1 MAITVKPG
9 DSCFMCKRNFNSGD
23 RVRIFIRSKLF
34 REAYWCCL
42 DNPECLAKMDQA
54 LLGMKIKKDKCTVE
68 DLTV

>member
-1 MAITVKPG
+1 MSITVKPG
-9 DSCFMCKRNFNSGD
+9 ASCFMCRRTFNTGD

-42 DNPECLAKMDQA
+42 DNPDCLAKMDQA

-68 DLTV
+68 DVTV